1 MLKIYVVW
9 MGVFNPKSVLIE
21 FVVPN
26 LSVTYV
32 CISEIFRTNVLNIFF
47 VLNFKITFFNLE
59 VCDVNSKSY
68 FFSKRLILNVLKL
81 SGILIFLLILI

>member
-1 MLKIYVVW
+1 

-21 FVVPN
+21 FLVPN
-26 LSVTYV
+26 LSVNHV

-47 VLNFKITFFNLE
+47 LNFKINFFNLE
-59 VCDVNSKSY
+59 VCDVNSKKL

-81 SGILIFLLILI
+81 SGILIFILILRYIIIK